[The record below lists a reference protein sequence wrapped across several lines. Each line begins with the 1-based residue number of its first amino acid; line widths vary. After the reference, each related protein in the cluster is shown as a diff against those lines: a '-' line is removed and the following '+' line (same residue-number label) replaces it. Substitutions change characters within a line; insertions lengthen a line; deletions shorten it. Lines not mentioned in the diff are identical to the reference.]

1 MGTIIVYI
9 IVYYHVNILFSN
21 IIMIYFNKEPL
32 RSFFICWLRHVSP
45 IAAVGAWK
53 CNFSAFQG
61 NYDWPNNQT
70 SCRRTWGFMGK
81 EHKKSPTCLFIFFL
95 APYLLPLCDTDN
107 NECAAT
113 TYLGELRIL
122 VMLSE
127 LGLVVIWMSAGW
139 KVERVASTAATT
151 FPLLLI
157 LLAASSLQFSTALAA
172 GFG

>member
-1 MGTIIVYI
+1 MIDRTTKRVADGHEGSWGSNTKNLQHVY
-9 IVYYHVNILFSN
+9 S
-21 IIMIYFNKEPL
+21 
-32 RSFFICWLRHVSP
+32 S
-45 IAAVGAWK
+45 
-53 CNFSAFQG
+53 
-61 NYDWPNNQT
+61 
-70 SCRRTWGFMGK
+70 
-81 EHKKSPTCLFIFFL
+81 FFL

-139 KVERVASTAATT
+139 KVDRVATTAATT

-157 LLAASSLQFSTALAA
+157 LAASLQFSTALAA